1 MKYAV
6 FSDRGKQYKVSEGD
20 ELFLDRLGQK
30 DGQIE
35 FSNIL
40 LYVDDGD
47 VKVGTP
53 ALPGARITARVLGEE
68 KGDKIKI
75 LKYKAKSR
83 YRRRMGYRALYTRI
97 KIEKI
102 QESSASKIKK

>member
-20 ELFLDRLGQK
+20 ELFIDRLGQK
-30 DGQIE
+30 DGQVE
-35 FSNIL
+35 FGNIL

-47 VKVGTP
+47 IKVGTP
-53 ALPGARITARVLGEE
+53 VLVGAKIIARVLGEE
-68 KGDKIKI
+68 KGEKIKI

-83 YRRRMGYRALYTRI
+83 YRRRMGYRPLYTKV

-102 QESSASKIKK
+102 SESSAFKINK